1 MHQACD
7 VRYFR
12 ALQALLRFST
22 GTAVGVV
29 AQEAGVTPQMT
40 WVWRKVYRV
49 SRGDERVLRPV
60 PPPGA
65 SPLTG
70 PSQNAQIES
79 ILQEDPQALGYQAT
93 GWTVP
98 LLQYHLQ
105 VQSICLSQRTVR
117 RRLKSLG
124 YVWKRPSYV
133 LAYPD
138 PQWKAKCRYIRRRVR
153 RIREKHPNAIILF
166 VDETDLRELPP
177 LRAGWARRGKRFRIP
192 ITGRNSKRVLFG
204 ALNYQTGHR
213 IMLVRRYNRLADFQA
228 FLDMLKKHYKGRPL
242 SLILDRC
249 SSHVHNRAYAR
260 KLSIGLIWLPRACP
274 KLNPMEDL
282 WRELK
287 RTVAA
292 DRCYADINELA
303 ERALRWML
311 ALTHR
316 HALRKAGLLTGK
328 FWLYV

>member
-1 MHQACD
+1 MHKAD
-7 VRYFR
+7 DIRYFR
-12 ALQALLRFST
+12 ALQALLRFSN
-22 GTAVGVV
+22 GAEVGVV
-29 AQEAGVTPQMT
+29 AEEAGVTPQMT
-40 WVWRKVYRV
+40 WVWRQAYVAAF
-49 SRGDERVLRPV
+49 GDERVLLPV

-98 LLQYHLQ
+98 LLEVHLEG
-105 VQSICLSQRTVR
+105 VGICLSQRTIR

-138 PQWKAKCRYIRRRVR
+138 PNWKAKCRYIRRRVR
-153 RIREKHPNAIILF
+153 RIRAQHPDAVILF

-177 LRAGWARRGKRFRIP
+177 LRAGWAKRGQRFKIP
-192 ITGRNSKRVLFG
+192 ITGNNSKRVLFG

-213 IMLVRRYNRLADFQA
+213 IVLWRRYNRLADFQA
-228 FLDMLKKHYKGRPL
+228 FLDVLKKRYKGRML
-242 SLILDRC
+242 SLILDRG

-260 KLSIGLIWLPRACP
+260 KMRISLIWLPKACP
-274 KLNPMEDL
+274 KLNPVEDL

-292 DRCYADINELA
+292 DRCYPDIQELV
-303 ERALRWML
+303 ERAIRWMVS
-311 ALTHR
+311 LTPR
-316 HALRKAGLLTGK
+316 QALRKAGLLTGK